1 MCSKTG
7 TTRGFGRKWHVTSG
21 IDLVPE
27 EDCHRVTFV
36 DWKSFDPNAEQPQI
50 AWLGHACFLIVWK
63 RQQILID
70 PVFSRFIGVVP
81 RRCPTPCDW
90 RIMHP
95 HGIFLSH
102 AHMDHMD
109 ASTLGAFSGSTLY
122 LPEKSERFLGKSL
135 AGQCHALNEHSVI
148 KMGDL
153 YIRPVHAEHGG
164 WRFPWQRGY
173 RALGYV
179 FSDGKVSVYYAGDTA
194 YGNHFKTIGDTFDID
209 LALLPIGAYAP
220 QWFLQKRHLNPEEAV
235 AACRDLRAARM
246 IPFHFGA
253 YRVSLEPL
261 NEPLPRFARHA
272 SGNGLEWFLPV
283 GI

>member
-1 MCSKTG
+1 MRRKKTTTKKTG
-7 TTRGFGRKWHVTSG
+7 EKWHGTAG
-21 IDLVPE
+21 IDLLPE

-36 DWKSFDPNAEQPQI
+36 DWKSFDQNAGQPQV

-63 RQQILID
+63 GQRILID
-70 PVFSRFIGVVP
+70 PVFSRFIGIVP
-81 RRCPTPCDW
+81 RRCPTPRDW
-90 RIMHP
+90 RLMHP
-95 HGIFLSH
+95 HCVFLSH

-109 ASTLGAFSGSTLY
+109 ASTLRAFPGSILY
-122 LPEKSERFLGKSL
+122 LPEKSERLLGKSL
-135 AGQCHALNEHSVI
+135 SGNCRAVNEDTVI
-148 KMGDL
+148 NMGDL
-153 YIRPVHAEHGG
+153 VIRPVHARHGG

-179 FSDGKVSVYYAGDTA
+179 FSDGKQSVYYAGDSA
-194 YGNHFKTIGDTFDID
+194 YGGHFKMIGDAFDID
-209 LALLPIGAYAP
+209 LALLPVGAYAP

-235 AACRDLRAARM
+235 AACRDLRASGM

-261 NEPLPRFARHA
+261 NEPLPRFARRA
-272 SGNGLEWFLPV
+272 ANDGVQWTLPV